1 LARARRQELG
11 NLAREVGAAR
21 LVALL
26 ALAAGGALALGH
38 LAAPSL
44 MAPATATATPTGLEP
59 RASLSPGA
67 SALELAFWATAAA
80 ASVSN
85 FRIMELLLRRG
96 DARALSGLPLPA
108 GVILADRFAAASL
121 EALAFSL
128 LSALFFLPLAW
139 HGGPWAAAACAT
151 LPAVGLLGATCVGFA
166 IQGYSGDAE
175 FARGQG
181 AAYAGS
187 GSLFLYGP
195 GIALAFTMGITLLAK
210 LGLGEALRVER
221 FGRPT
226 QLALGLALAASA
238 ASLAVGWRYLAR
250 SWRATVAGFREA
262 DFVGFN
268 VEITYQESAFGQA
281 RLPERLTPEVAR
293 PLARALSL
301 QYGRRHALTRY
312 AYPLL
317 WLGYGA
323 AAWRF
328 PADAFPL
335 WAASAAPVVVLGL
348 LFNPWTRHARL
359 VPSGTAALPLSRADE
374 DRAVAAAGVVEAC
387 LFALPCAL
395 AGLVA
400 VGVVRGDWADAAL
413 LAGFV
418 LVGCVG
424 VGGASMFARS
434 RQGSPWVMAA
444 AGAGAIALLVGLSAG
459 VAVWAGAAAALA
471 AAALLSTLKTSDPS
485 PRRIA

>member
-1 LARARRQELG
+1 MG
-11 NLAREVGAAR
+11 R

-26 ALAAGGALALGH
+26 ALAAGGAVALGH
-38 LAAPSL
+38 MAAPSL
-44 MAPATATATPTGLEP
+44 MEPATATATPTGLEP
-59 RASLSPGA
+59 RAALSPGA

-85 FRIMELLLRRG
+85 FRIMELLLRRS
-96 DARALSGLPLPA
+96 DARALSGLPLPT
-108 GVILADRFAAASL
+108 GVILADRFAAASI
-121 EALAFSL
+121 EALGFSL
-128 LSALFFLPLAW
+128 LSALFFLPLSW
-139 HGGPWAAAACAT
+139 HGGPWAAAACAI

-181 AAYAGS
+181 TAYAGS

-226 QLALGLALAASA
+226 QLALGLALAASI

-268 VEITYQESAFGQA
+268 VEITYQESAFDTPRFA
-281 RLPERLTPEVAR
+281 ERLTPEVAR

-323 AAWRF
+323 AVWRF

-335 WAASAAPVVVLGL
+335 WAAGAAPVIVLGL
-348 LFNPWTRHARL
+348 LFNPWTRDAKL
-359 VPSGTAALPLSRADE
+359 VPSGTSALPLSRADE
-374 DRAVAAAGVVEAC
+374 DIAVASVASVEAL

-395 AGLVA
+395 LGLVG
-400 VGVVRGDWADAAL
+400 VGITRGDWVGAAV
-413 LAGFV
+413 LAGFI
-418 LVGCVG
+418 LLGSIG
-424 VGGASMFARS
+424 VGGASMFARA
-434 RQGSPWVMAA
+434 RAGSPWAMAA
-444 AGAGAIALLVGLSAG
+444 AASAAIALFVGLSSG
-459 VAVWAGAAAALA
+459 VGVWAGALA
-471 AAALLSTLKTSDPS
+471 SLLTTGLLITLKTTDLS